1 MASAT
6 NASARLPCLACRAI
20 VPDRRQLTHPETST
34 LKTLF
39 ERDDLY
45 PAYPSVA
52 LSAQT
57 GCSLCVLMWRRFTSI
72 PSEAI
77 ELIKGGKGKIV
88 WVSSQQRTRQLEGSW
103 DQKVKISATFDFIS
117 YYTTVSPSGSAQYR
131 RTSTPQDRYQYGGA
145 VTSMTVKCRPVSGSL
160 RFVDG
165 DLWSGETFEFPLFDS
180 IDLHAL
186 EPERRRQ
193 LPSSVTLSNENV
205 AKMKYWVNS
214 CLSSHP
220 ECSNART
227 TINWIPDRLLEI
239 DDGDHSL
246 RIRLVESSEIN
257 PHIETK
263 FAALSHVWGDLNALP
278 PLRLLSSNLGQFKN
292 GIEEVKLPK
301 NFIDAA
307 HVCARLGIRY
317 LWIDSLCIIQDSA
330 DDWREQA
337 ILMHLVYSHALI
349 TIVAT
354 SAVSCHEGFL
364 ERNID
369 SIPTANVAYSLPAAG
384 EQSASRDGYMIIYD
398 YENPQDVWRMFAIN
412 GSKWNT
418 RAWTMQ
424 ERSLSTRMVH
434 FCRNKIF
441 FECRGCLQS
450 EESEPVQESDIIN
463 STLWPRNPSTSY
475 NELHQHWQLF
485 IGEYTSRNL
494 TISTDRLPAIR
505 SVAEEMASVTGKK
518 YIQFAGMWESNLR
531 HELLWHV
538 SWGRAR
544 HPDVWR
550 APSWSWAAVDGQVS
564 LWQRDFRNFQQ
575 APPDTLLSYLSPHPF
590 EVLDIDQEYTDLQKA
605 SRGFIK
611 VRSLAKRFDRLLK
624 HDASERGRA
633 FFSYDLAID
642 ELSNKHETGSGM
654 KVFAFGRLDIEDLPD
669 FDVSPTTPG
678 TFLYL
683 HVNNDAR
690 ATGIILRAQPHDDT
704 RGPRAWIRIGV
715 ATLFLDRSETPIAN
729 DAFSHDDTP
738 QVTIIV

>member
-1 MASAT
+1 MPLNQNGGDSYQ
-6 NASARLPCLACRAI
+6 AR
-20 VPDRRQLTHPETST
+20 
-34 LKTLF
+34 
-39 ERDDLY
+39 
-45 PAYPSVA
+45 
-52 LSAQT
+52 
-57 GCSLCVLMWRRFTSI
+57 
-72 PSEAI
+72 
-77 ELIKGGKGKIV
+77 
-88 WVSSQQRTRQLEGSW
+88 
-103 DQKVKISATFDFIS
+103 
-117 YYTTVSPSGSAQYR
+117 
-131 RTSTPQDRYQYGGA
+131 
-145 VTSMTVKCRPVSGSL
+145 
-160 RFVDG
+160 
-165 DLWSGETFEFPLFDS
+165 
-180 IDLHAL
+180 
-186 EPERRRQ
+186 
-193 LPSSVTLSNENV
+193 
-205 AKMKYWVNS
+205 
-214 CLSSHP
+214 HP

-246 RIRLVESSEIN
+246 RIRLVESLEIN

-292 GIEEVKLPK
+292 GIEEFKLPK

-307 HVCARLGIRY
+307 HSR
-317 LWIDSLCIIQDSA
+317 
-330 DDWREQA
+330 
-337 ILMHLVYSHALI
+337 SHNYRRH
-349 TIVAT
+349 V
-354 SAVSCHEGFL
+354 AVSCHEGFL

-369 SIPTANVAYSLPAAG
+369 SIPTANVAYSLPAVG

-505 SVAEEMASVTGKK
+505 SVAEEMASVTGEK

-531 HELLWHV
+531 HELLWYV
-538 SWGRAR
+538 SWGRAK

-564 LWQRDFRNFQQ
+564 LWQRDFRNSQQ
-575 APPDTLLSYLSPHPF
+575 APPDTLLSYLSLHPF
-590 EVLDIDQEYTDLQKA
+590 EVLDIDQEYPDLQKA

-624 HDASERGRA
+624 RDASGRGRA
-633 FFSYDLAID
+633 FFSYDLTID
-642 ELSNKHETGSGM
+642 EHSNKRETGSYM
-654 KVFAFGRLDIEDLPD
+654 KVFAYGRLDIEDLSD

-704 RGPRAWIRIGV
+704 RGPRAWIRIGI
-715 ATLFLDRSETPIAN
+715 ATLFLDRSETPIS
-729 DAFSHDDTP
+729 DDVFSHDDTP